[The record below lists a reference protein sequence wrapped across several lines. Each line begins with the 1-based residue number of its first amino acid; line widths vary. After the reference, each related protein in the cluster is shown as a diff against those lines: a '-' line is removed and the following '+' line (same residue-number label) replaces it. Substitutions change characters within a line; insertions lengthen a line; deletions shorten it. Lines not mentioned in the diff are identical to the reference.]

1 MPQKKLHNLGHLAS
15 SQKIPLRILASSFFV
30 LVVLL
35 AVSPAGRCQIPPPEQ
50 ASLQGGNNEFCA
62 WASYAPGS
70 PHLIG
75 VTSPRQF
82 AVLGF
87 RYGRMLIDKPK
98 WSLEYTVDVDPVEIM
113 LQPKI
118 RGSFINPAGNVIYI
132 TGPREVVY
140 GGGVNPIGLKL
151 NFFRRSGFQFFGA
164 STAGFVASLRPI
176 PVDVHGETQF
186 NFDFDFQ
193 SGFQLYNSS
202 RKRAWMFGYKFQH
215 ISNAYRGQIN
225 PGVDLH
231 TIFVGYSF
239 YK

>member
-1 MPQKKLHNLGHLAS
+1 VAS
-15 SQKIPLRILASSFFV
+15 SLEIRLRILSSTLFV
-30 LVVLL
+30 LASFL
-35 AVSPAGRCQIPPPEQ
+35 AISPAVRCQTPPSQQ
-50 ASLQGGNNEFCA
+50 ASLQGGNNEFGV

-82 AVLGF
+82 AALGF

-98 WSLEYTVDVDPVEIM
+98 WSLEYTVDVSPVEIM

-118 RGSFINPAGNVIYI
+118 LGSFINSAGNVIYV
-132 TGPREVVY
+132 TGSREVVY

-151 NFFRRSGFQFFGA
+151 NFLRRRRFQFFGA
-164 STAGFVASLRPI
+164 STAGFVASVRPI

-193 SGFQLYNSS
+193 AGFQLYNSS
-202 RKRAWMFGYKFQH
+202 RKRAWMFGYKYQH

-225 PGVDLH
+225 PGVDLN